1 MCKERISA
9 KIFCISRFNYE
20 EIHLK
25 ATVITKQEK
34 EQSNWGIAPFTM
46 MKRHHSDFHFSLIY
60 IKVSFI
66 QLSLIYKIRAYY

>member
-1 MCKERISA
+1 MCKERINA
-9 KIFCISRFNYE
+9 KFFCIYPLNYE

-25 ATVITKQEK
+25 ATVITQQEK

-46 MKRHHSDFHFSLIY
+46 MKHHHSHFRFSLIH